1 MSKLVIIIK
10 KMKERIL
17 LLEDIG
23 YVHMKKRKRSRR
35 ISITLKPFKGIQVS
49 VPHSVSYYDAEQFVL
64 NKVDWIRSHL
74 NIIEQVENKAT
85 VFDESSQFNTKN
97 HVLRIQKTISPKVSI
112 RIFPGVT
119 EIQYPETIS
128 VYSEEIQNAI
138 RTGIE
143 ETWRIEAKQYL
154 PNRVGILAARF
165 GFMYNR
171 VTIKN
176 IKSRWG
182 SCSYQ
187 NNINL
192 SLHLMR
198 LPDELI
204 DYIILHELVH
214 TIVKNHSQ
222 VFWESLERVCAN
234 ARSLDKQVN
243 QWSLNIY

>member
-1 MSKLVIIIK
+1 
-10 KMKERIL
+10 MKERIL

-35 ISITLKPFKGIQVS
+35 ISIILKPFKGIQVS

-74 NIIEQVENKAT
+74 NIIEQVESKAT

-97 HVLRIQKTISPKVSI
+97 HVLRIQSTNSPKVSI

-128 VYSEEIQNAI
+128 VHSEEIQNAI

-154 PNRVGILAARF
+154 PNRLGTLAARF

-192 SLHLMR
+192 SLHVMR
-198 LPDELI
+198 LPDDLI

-214 TIVKNHSQ
+214 TVVKNHSKDY
-222 VFWESLERVCAN
+222 WESLERVCAN
-234 ARSLDKQVN
+234 ARSLDKQIN